1 LLWGIVAAQLHTSSM
16 SRIRFHHFAWG
27 LLIYTLPAILWGAFV
42 RASHS
47 GDGCGAHWPLCNGQV
62 IPEVMHA
69 KTWIEYVHRLST
81 GILLPLSILLVVWAF
96 RAFGKNHPTRIAAI
110 FTLFLMCTEGLI
122 GAKLVLHNL
131 VADNASISRAI
142 YMAAHLVNT
151 FLLLAA
157 LLLTAWWGSGRPVA
171 RLRGRAGTTWMMG
184 LATFAV
190 LVLGVSGAVTAL
202 GDTLFPART
211 LNEAVLAAMSPLS
224 HFLVR
229 LRLWHPL
236 LAITLGFAIVL
247 IAARVGRQ
255 QRHDPTVA
263 FLAGAVGIQ
272 YAAQLV
278 IGYFNASLM
287 APIPMQLV
295 HLLMADLIWLNVIA
309 LGAAALAEPVAVR
322 EARSEHSDRHENI
335 DRQEHSDEQYVGQEQ
350 AVLLQK
356 AGERWPV
363 KSPSLP

>member
-1 LLWGIVAAQLHTSSM
+1 M

-27 LLIYTLPAILWGAFV
+27 LLLYMLPAIVWGAYV

-62 IPEVMHA
+62 IPEAMHA
-69 KTWIEYVHRLST
+69 KTWVEYGHRLST
-81 GILLPLSILLVVWAF
+81 GILLPLSIALVVWAF
-96 RAFGKNHPTRIAAI
+96 RAFGRNHPVRIAAA
-110 FTLFLMCTEGLI
+110 FTLFFMCTEALI
-122 GAKLVLHNL
+122 GARLVLHNL
-131 VADNASISRAI
+131 VADNASVSRAI

-157 LLLTAWWGSGRPVA
+157 LLLTAWWGSGRPFA
-171 RLRGRAGTTWMMG
+171 RLRGRSGTVWMMAC
-184 LATFAV
+184 ATLAV
-190 LVLGVSGAVTAL
+190 LILGISGAVTAL
-202 GDTLFPART
+202 GDTLFPARN
-211 LNEAVLAAMSPLS
+211 LNEAVLGALSPLS
-224 HFLVR
+224 HFLIR

-247 IAARVGRQ
+247 IAARIGRQ
-255 QRHDPTVA
+255 QRDPVVTL
-263 FLAGAVGIQ
+263 LAGGIGLQ

-278 IGYFNASLM
+278 IGFFNARLM

-309 LGAAALAEPVAVR
+309 LGAAALAEPVRAV
-322 EARSEHSDRHENI
+322 
-335 DRQEHSDEQYVGQEQ
+335 QETLLSRDETQ
-350 AVLLQK
+350 AALLQK

-363 KSPSLP
+363 KSPSLR

>member
-1 LLWGIVAAQLHTSSM
+1 M

-27 LLIYTLPAILWGAFV
+27 LLLYTLPAILWGAFV

-69 KTWIEYVHRLST
+69 KTWVEYGHRLST
-81 GILLPLSILLVVWAF
+81 GILLPLSIMLVVWAF
-96 RAFGKNHPTRIAAI
+96 RSFGKNHPVRIASI

-157 LLLTAWWGSGRPVA
+157 MLLTAWWGSGQPVA
-171 RLRGRAGTTWMMG
+171 RLRGRAGTAWMMA
-184 LATFAV
+184 LATLAV
-190 LVLGVSGAVTAL
+190 LILGISGAVTAL
-202 GDTLFPART
+202 GDTLFPARS

-224 HFLVR
+224 HFLIR

-247 IAARVGRQ
+247 IAARIGRQ
-255 QRHDPTVA
+255 QSDPMVKL
-263 FLAGAVGIQ
+263 LAGTIGLQ

-309 LGAAALAEPVAVR
+309 LGAAALADPLAVR
-322 EARSEHSDRHENI
+322 QTSNSRIGEQRGSELHSSEQLN
-335 DRQEHSDEQYVGQEQ
+335 DEIQV
-350 AVLLQK
+350 AAPVK

-363 KSPSLP
+363 KSPSLQ

>member
-1 LLWGIVAAQLHTSSM
+1 M

-27 LLIYTLPAILWGAFV
+27 LLLYTLPAIVWGAYV

-62 IPEVMHA
+62 VPEAMDA
-69 KTWIEYVHRLST
+69 KTWVEYGHRLST
-81 GILLPLSILLVVWAF
+81 GILLPLSIALVVWAF
-96 RAFGKNHPTRIAAI
+96 RAFGKNHPVRIASI

-131 VADNASISRAI
+131 VADNVSVSRAI

-157 LLLTAWWGSGRPVA
+157 LLLTAWWGSGQPFV
-171 RLRGRAGTTWMMG
+171 RLRGRASTVWMMAF
-184 LATFAV
+184 ATFAV

-236 LAITLGFAIVL
+236 LAITLGFGIVL
-247 IAARVGRQ
+247 VAARIGRQ
-255 QRHDPTVA
+255 QRDPLVTL
-263 FLAGAVGIQ
+263 LAGGVGLQ
-272 YAAQLV
+272 YALQLV
-278 IGYFNASLM
+278 IGYFNAKWM

-295 HLLMADLIWLNVIA
+295 HLLMADLIWLNVLA
-309 LGAAALAEPVAVR
+309 LGAAALAEPATATAR
-322 EARSEHSDRHENI
+322 ESRGEQN
-335 DRQEHSDEQYVGQEQ
+335 DEQQALAPQKVG
-350 AVLLQK
+350 
-356 AGERWPV
+356 GRWPV
-363 KSPSLP
+363 KSPLLP